1 MIYSFL
7 QSNITSPLFRN
18 PCEQNM
24 IPVWFLW
31 KSPNCLLEFLKRIDS
46 LIKHAA
52 RNATCL
58 ICYPPLGLENIQ
70 KDNHLRSML
79 NKQMKIW
86 TKHMERPN
94 TTNSQVNVTLPL
106 KEIKTTG
113 SIKYVH
119 YQSWQYSSF
128 QCYLKRLFE
137 NHSLSIPDQ
146 QTLLVSFNILP

>member
-1 MIYSFL
+1 MAGHLYRILLKNGLIGQLICQQVSWRSEHPNSTLTLERDMDFSLSPCNPWFL

-31 KSPNCLLEFLKRIDS
+31 KSQNCLLEFLKRIDS

-70 KDNHLRSML
+70 KDNHIRSML

-94 TTNSQVNVTLPL
+94 TTSG
-106 KEIKTTG
+106 K
-113 SIKYVH
+113 
-119 YQSWQYSSF
+119 
-128 QCYLKRLFE
+128 C
-137 NHSLSIPDQ
+137 
-146 QTLLVSFNILP
+146 NITPEGD